1 MDDIQPPQI
10 ALEAGTEAES
20 HDTHIEKRSHE
31 DQEPPQIAQEAGT
44 EALKHSESHHE
55 SHEAAAED
63 EEDRFSQISC
73 GTEATDASEAPSTSS
88 EPDRFKV
95 PKIPGSKSHKKTKYR
110 LSRNDYSLMKNIK
123 DQILNDG
130 RELSM
135 QKLNETYNTR
145 SGKNVNSAT
154 FRLMVRSFKRWED
167 LEQHQ
172 IAPEAGTEAESHD
185 THIEERSHEDQEPP
199 QIAQEAGTE
208 ALKHSESHHESH
220 EAAAEDEEDRFSQI
234 SCGTEATDASEAP
247 STSSEPDRFKVPK
260 IPGSKSHKKTKYR
273 LSRNDYSLMKN
284 IKDQILNDGRDLLM
298 QEFNETYNTRSGKNV
313 DAATFHRMVRSFKRQ
328 EESSK

>member
-1 MDDIQPPQI
+1 MDDDEDVDLDPESGDEDESEETSSSSDGDTSDDDSSQYESDPDGEGLMEETTTSNHGSEALSLRLSETTTTVVAESSRKAKAEKTYEDSVLSTPRKNPDADRYSDVSVETNTTTSKVSVLSTPRKNPDADRYSDVSAATSISTSNVSSLLTPIKSMDDIQPPQI
-10 ALEAGTEAES
+10 AL
-20 HDTHIEKRSHE
+20 
-31 DQEPPQIAQEAGT
+31 
-44 EALKHSESHHE
+44 
-55 SHEAAAED
+55 
-63 EEDRFSQISC
+63 
-73 GTEATDASEAPSTSS
+73 
-88 EPDRFKV
+88 
-95 PKIPGSKSHKKTKYR
+95 
-110 LSRNDYSLMKNIK
+110 
-123 DQILNDG
+123 
-130 RELSM
+130 
-135 QKLNETYNTR
+135 
-145 SGKNVNSAT
+145 
-154 FRLMVRSFKRWED
+154 
-167 LEQHQ
+167 
-172 IAPEAGTEAESHD
+172 EAGTEAESHD

-234 SCGTEATDASEAP
+234 SCGTVATDASEAP